1 MLKEPKNIKSLSQQ
15 QKWNS
20 LNPEVIKKSQEK
32 YNEKRPS
39 WSFRPTPE
47 LLEWLEEERWDD
59 KDSKPETNAALL
71 TRKLNKLMKL
81 ERQGY

>member
-1 MLKEPKNIKSLSQQ
+1 MSKEPINIKTLSQQ
-15 QKWNS
+15 QKWNL

-47 LLEWLEEERWDD
+47 LLEWLEEERWSD
-59 KDSKPETNAALL
+59 KDDKPETNAALL

>member
-1 MLKEPKNIKSLSQQ
+1 MSKEPINIKTLSQQ
-15 QKWNS
+15 QKWNL

-47 LLEWLEEERWDD
+47 LLEWLEEERWVLEDG
-59 KDSKPETNAALL
+59 KPETNAALL